1 MNKVEISKRIEEIHG
16 SDIEQLGFIFSE
28 DKRLIVTAPAGCGKT
43 KSMVSKIAY
52 EIVSNE
58 KINFKKILA
67 LTFSI
72 NAAAKIKEDT
82 QQILPL
88 LLGKELDVAKKLS
101 VSNYHNF
108 SMKLIRRHGHIIN
121 EDLVD
126 IDSFLIAP
134 ESAREIMRKL
144 TESEHSILLNYD
156 SYLKEI
162 NIEKLVELEK
172 DYLKILKEKLIPNN
186 LMTFNG
192 LLLIAV
198 RLLGIKTIRSFYQKY
213 FCMVIVDEFQ
223 DTNYLSYRLITSLI
237 GENKIVLMGD
247 DIQKIYGFLGAI
259 PNLFSYMASRY
270 KIKEIE
276 FKTNHRFK
284 ENKRM
289 SELDRY
295 LRGIFKNYE
304 KIELYEEKAMANF
317 KFFKTTSGE
326 AKFIVNH
333 ILQNTANGKKASV
346 LVRAG
351 FAASHVIN
359 ELEKMQ
365 IPYFNGLFS
374 DQNPEYVMFHDI
386 TLTLFIEESGLGKVV
401 SQKVLNKVLSRLVE
415 KRNIII
421 NNPANMYIFD
431 SLYRLLEIL
440 FQSLKYSGLTKIE
453 KHNKVMFILAN
464 GSLKHL
470 LNEMDEPITLTTIHG
485 SKGLEWDYVY
495 LPEMTSYIFPSSR
508 SICSDCG
515 RNGGNTLYEKT
526 CEFNFLSQFKTR
538 FEEELSL
545 FYVAVTRAKQDV
557 YLFANMDRNRF
568 GHTKRASC
576 LVRLPNLELRTDF
589 EKKNFKKDVAKT

>member
-1 MNKVEISKRIEEIHG
+1 MNKAEISKRIEEIHS
-16 SDIEQLGFIFSE
+16 SDKEQLDFIFSE
-28 DKRLIVTAPAGCGKT
+28 DKRLIITAPAGCGKT

-58 KINFKKILA
+58 KTNFKKILA

-82 QQILPL
+82 QEILPF
-88 LLGKELDVAKKLS
+88 LLGKELDVTKKLS

-108 SMKLIRRHGHIIN
+108 SMRLIRKHGYTIN
-121 EDLVD
+121 ENLAE
-126 IDSFLIAP
+126 IDSFLITS

-144 TESEHSILLNYD
+144 TDSEHSIMLSYD
-156 SYLKEI
+156 SCLKEI
-162 NIEKLVELEK
+162 NIEKLQELEE
-172 DYLKILKEKLIPNN
+172 DYFKILKEKLIPNN
-186 LMTFNG
+186 IMTFNG

-198 RLLGIKTIRSFYQKY
+198 RLLEIKTIRSFYQKY
-213 FCMVIVDEFQ
+213 FYMVIVDEFQ
-223 DTNYLSYRLITSLI
+223 DTNYLSYQLITSLI

-247 DIQKIYGFLGAI
+247 DIQKIYGFLGAM
-259 PNLFSYMASRY
+259 PNLFSDMEARY
-270 KIKEIE
+270 KMKEIE

-289 SELDRY
+289 AELDSY

-304 KIELYEEKAMANF
+304 KIDLYEEKAIVNF

-326 AKFIVNH
+326 AKFIVNQ
-333 ILQNTANGKKASV
+333 ILQDTANGNKAAV

-351 FAASHVIN
+351 FAANHVIN
-359 ELEKMQ
+359 ELEKRE

-374 DQNPEYVMFHDI
+374 DQNLEYVRFHDT
-386 TLTLFIEESGLGKVV
+386 TLTLFIEESGLGKAI
-401 SQKVLNKVLSRLVE
+401 SQKVLNRVLSRLE
-415 KRNIII
+415 EYRHFII

-431 SLYRLLEIL
+431 SLYRLLETL
-440 FQSLKYSGLTKIE
+440 FRSLRYTDLTKIE
-453 KHNKVMFILAN
+453 KYNKVMFILAN

-470 LNEMDEPITLTTIHG
+470 LNEMDELITLTTIHG

-508 SICSDCG
+508 SLCSDCG

-526 CEFNFLSQFKTR
+526 CEFNFLNQFKTR

-557 YLFANMDRNRF
+557 YLFANRDRNRF
-568 GHTKRASC
+568 GHAKRVNC

-589 EKKNFKKDVAKT
+589 EKADANSEAAKT